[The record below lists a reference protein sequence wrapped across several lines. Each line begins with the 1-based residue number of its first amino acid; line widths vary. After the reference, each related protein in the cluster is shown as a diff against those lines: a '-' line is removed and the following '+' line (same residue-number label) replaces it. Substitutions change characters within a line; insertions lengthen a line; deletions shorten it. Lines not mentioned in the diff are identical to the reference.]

1 MGGQFA
7 YPLLLKNVRG
17 VLKLKKSK
25 SKYSLYY
32 KQYQR
37 KISALRKQN
46 IELRGANVYQTEHQ
60 LRKWGI
66 QGRDLAKITRQ
77 LKSDIKNLAKQE
89 AYSTETGE
97 ISTVG
102 KLKHEVASDRAKRS
116 ARTRK
121 RNKQSAQEFWS
132 TDKQPT
138 TKDLKNPVHLKQP
151 QLGDISNQHFVDGF
165 LARITAPIPTETIYG
180 NKRKRANIEMAEEAQ
195 SALLSLYYS
204 TINKDG
210 EIAVGERLANNWD
223 VIKIHL
229 EVVLTDSKGVNVASS
244 LEAIGEIISGRTLSV
259 VERDSLNNEQE
270 SLYSWDIE
278 DNTYE

>member
-1 MGGQFA
+1 MGGQNA
-7 YPLLLKNVRG
+7 YPFFNLNVRG
-17 VLKLKKSK
+17 VIKLKKSK
-25 SKYSLYY
+25 SKYSQYY

-37 KISALRKQN
+37 KVSALRKRN
-46 IELRGANVYQTEHQ
+46 IELLGASVYQTESQ

-77 LKSDIKNLAKQE
+77 LKADIKNLAKQK

-102 KLKHEVASDRAKRS
+102 ALKHALASERAKRS
-116 ARTRK
+116 AETRR
-121 RNKQSAQEFWS
+121 RNKESAKEFWT
-132 TDKQPT
+132 TDIQPT
-138 TKDLKNPVHLKQP
+138 THDLKNTVHLKQP
-151 QLGDISNQHFVDGF
+151 QLGDMANQNFIDDF
-165 LARITAPIPTETIYG
+165 LARITSPVPTETIYG
-180 NKRKRANIEMAEEAQ
+180 NRRKRANIEMAQEAQ
-195 SALLSLYYS
+195 SALLELYRS
-204 TINKDG
+204 TIKKDG

>member
-1 MGGQFA
+1 MK
-7 YPLLLKNVRG
+7 KN
-17 VLKLKKSK
+17 K
-25 SKYSLYY
+25 SKYSQYY

-37 KISALRKQN
+37 KVSALRKQN
-46 IELRGANVYQTEHQ
+46 IELRGANVYQTESQ

-77 LKSDIKNLAKQE
+77 LKADVKNLMTQE

-102 KLKHEVASDRAKRS
+102 ALKHELASERAKRS
-116 ARTRK
+116 AKTRK
-121 RNKQSAQEFWS
+121 RNKESAKEFWTIDKWS
-132 TDKQPT
+132 TT
-138 TKDLKNPVHLKQP
+138 HDLKNTVHLKQP
-151 QLGDISNQHFVDGF
+151 QLGDMANQNFIDDF
-165 LARITAPIPTETIYG
+165 LARITTPVPTETIYG
-180 NKRKRANIEMAEEAQ
+180 NRRKRENIEMAEEAQ

-210 EIAVGERLANNWD
+210 EIDVGECLANNWD
-223 VIKIHL
+223 AIKIHL

-278 DNTYE
+278 DNIYE

>member
-1 MGGQFA
+1 MIK
-7 YPLLLKNVRG
+7 LKN
-17 VLKLKKSK
+17 SK
-25 SKYSLYY
+25 SKYSQYY

-46 IELRGANVYQTEHQ
+46 IELLGANVYQTETK

-66 QGRDLAKITRQ
+66 QGRDLARITRQ
-77 LKSDIKNLAKQE
+77 LKADIKNLSKQG

-102 KLKHEVASDRAKRS
+102 ALKHSLASERAKRAVETRNRNKKS
-116 ARTRK
+116 AR
-121 RNKQSAQEFWS
+121 EFWT

-138 TKDLKNPVHLKQP
+138 THGLDGEYHLNQP
-151 QLGDISNQHFVDGF
+151 QLGDISNQHFVDDF
-165 LARITAPIPTETIYG
+165 LIRITSPVPTETIYG
-180 NKRKRANIEMAEEAQ
+180 NRRKRANIEMAQEAQ
-195 SALLSLYYS
+195 SALLKLYLS
-204 TINKDG
+204 AIDKDG

-223 VIKIHL
+223 AIKLHL
-229 EVVLTDSKGVNVASS
+229 EVILTDSKGVNVASS

-270 SLYSWDIE
+270 SIYSWDIE

>member
-1 MGGQFA
+1 MRGVIK
-7 YPLLLKNVRG
+7 LKN
-17 VLKLKKSK
+17 SK
-25 SKYSLYY
+25 SKYSQYY

-46 IELRGANVYQTEHQ
+46 IELLGANVYQTETK

-66 QGRDLAKITRQ
+66 QGRDLARITRQ
-77 LKSDIKNLAKQE
+77 LKADIKNLSKQG

-102 KLKHEVASDRAKRS
+102 ALKHSLASERAKRAAETRNRNKKS
-116 ARTRK
+116 AR
-121 RNKQSAQEFWS
+121 EFWT

-138 TKDLKNPVHLKQP
+138 THGLDGEYHLNQP
-151 QLGDISNQHFVDGF
+151 QLGDISNQHFVDDF
-165 LARITAPIPTETIYG
+165 LIRITSPVPTETIYG
-180 NKRKRANIEMAEEAQ
+180 NRRKRANIEMAQEAQ
-195 SALLSLYYS
+195 SALLKLYLS
-204 TINKDG
+204 AIDKDG

-223 VIKIHL
+223 AIKLHL
-229 EVVLTDSKGVNVASS
+229 EVILTDSKGVNVASS

>member
-1 MGGQFA
+1 MGRLPALFN
-7 YPLLLKNVRG
+7 LNNVRG
-17 VLKLKKSK
+17 VIKLKKSR
-25 SKYSLYY
+25 SKYSQYY

-37 KISALRKQN
+37 KVSALRKQN
-46 IELRGANVYQTEHQ
+46 IELRGANVYQTESQ

-77 LKSDIKNLAKQE
+77 LKADINNLAKQE
-89 AYSTETGE
+89 AYSTATGE

-102 KLKHEVASDRAKRS
+102 ALKHELASERAKRS
-116 ARTRK
+116 AETRK
-121 RNKQSAQEFWS
+121 RNKDSAKKFWT

-138 TKDLKNPVHLKQP
+138 THDLKNTVHLKQP
-151 QLGDISNQHFVDGF
+151 QLGDMTNQNFIDDF
-165 LARITAPIPTETIYG
+165 LVRITSPVPTETIYG
-180 NKRKRANIEMAEEAQ
+180 NRRKRANIEMAQEVQ
-195 SALLSLYYS
+195 SALSELYRS
-204 TINKDG
+204 TIDKDG

-223 VIKIHL
+223 LIKLHL

-244 LEAIGEIISGRTLSV
+244 LEAIGGIITGRKLSV
-259 VERDSLNNEQE
+259 VDRDALNEEQE

>member
-1 MGGQFA
+1 MI
-7 YPLLLKNVRG
+7 
-17 VLKLKKSK
+17 KLKKSK
-25 SKYSLYY
+25 SKYSQYY

-37 KISALRKQN
+37 KVSALRKQN
-46 IELRGANVYQTEHQ
+46 IELRGANVYQTESQ

-89 AYSTETGE
+89 AYSTATGE

-102 KLKHEVASDRAKRS
+102 DLKHELASERSKRG
-116 ARTRK
+116 AETRK
-121 RNKQSAQEFWS
+121 RNKKSAQEFWS

-138 TKDLKNPVHLKQP
+138 TKDLKNNVHLRKPSGTKLKQP
-151 QLGDISNQHFVDGF
+151 QLGDISNNHFVEDF
-165 LARITAPIPTETIYG
+165 LMRITTPVPTETIHG
-180 NKRKRANIEMAEEAQ
+180 NRRKRANIEMSQEAQ
-195 SALLSLYYS
+195 SALLELYRS
-204 TINKDG
+204 TIDKDG

-223 VIKIHL
+223 AIKLHL

-244 LEAIGEIISGRTLSV
+244 LEAIGEIISGRGLSV
-259 VERDSLNNEQE
+259 VERDALNDEQE
-270 SLYSWDIE
+270 LLYSWDIE